1 MLDEI
6 RPARRDGVHTSLL
19 RCRFPAD
26 RFVVAYIPAALREIA
41 ATRPWRPFMPPL
53 RLARLRLLLLLVVLP
68 GMAWAEDRW
77 ALVIGV
83 STYESDTI
91 PSLRNTVN
99 DARTVAA
106 ALDNMG
112 FEVYYLEN
120 AARDEVEAT
129 VRDIAE
135 EQGAAEL
142 GLVYFA
148 GHGLQVEGQN
158 YLLPSDVRAEGD
170 DFLRPARSRSGRS
183 WRTSTPSGR
192 RASS

>member
-1 MLDEI
+1 
-6 RPARRDGVHTSLL
+6 
-19 RCRFPAD
+19 
-26 RFVVAYIPAALREIA
+26 
-41 ATRPWRPFMPPL
+41 MPPL

-170 DFLRPARSRSGRS
+170 DFLRTGAVSV
-183 WRTSTPSGR
+183 GR
-192 RASS
+192 RSAGGRDARRLPRRGGSHRSDGGADGGTPLPPALRGRGARPRQLRAHDALARRIP